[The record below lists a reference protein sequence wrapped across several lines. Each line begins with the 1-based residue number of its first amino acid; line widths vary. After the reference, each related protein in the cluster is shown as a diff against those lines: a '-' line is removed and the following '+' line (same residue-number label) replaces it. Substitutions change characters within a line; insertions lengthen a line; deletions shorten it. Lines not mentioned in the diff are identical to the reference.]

1 MTSNVY
7 FNSIDPKILND
18 QAVRLTPPVCGRGR
32 HLLRMA
38 VRDGSVQIASLA
50 DRVAIEP
57 VLKNGYALESDLPRG
72 EITPT
77 DKGRGYLYAL
87 TKVE

>member
-7 FNSIDPKILND
+7 FNSINPKVVTS
-18 QAVRLTPPVCGRGR
+18 QAVRPTMPVCGRGR
-32 HLLRMA
+32 HLLRLA
-38 VRDGSVQIASLA
+38 VRDGCVQIASLA

-57 VLKNGYALESDLPRG
+57 VLANGYALESDLPRG

-77 DKGRGYLYAL
+77 EKGRGYLYAL

>member
-7 FNSIDPKILND
+7 FNSIDPKTITRR
-18 QAVRLTPPVCGRGR
+18 AVRSALPVCGRGR

-38 VRDGSVQIASLA
+38 VRDGSVQIGSLA
-50 DRVAIEP
+50 DRVAIDP
-57 VLKNGYALESDLPRG
+57 VIANGYALESDLPRG

-77 DKGRGYLYAL
+77 EKGRGYLFAL
-87 TKVE
+87 ARVE

>member
-7 FNSIDPKILND
+7 FRSIDPENI
-18 QAVRLTPPVCGRGR
+18 VRRAIPLTPALCGRGR
-32 HLLRMA
+32 HLLHTA

-50 DRVAIEP
+50 DRIAIEP
-57 VLKNGYALESDLPRG
+57 VLANGYAIESTLPRG

-77 DKGRGYLYAL
+77 AKGRGYLFAL
-87 TKVE
+87 ARVE